1 MRRAVLGSLAFSV
14 LASGGVAGA
23 ALPTVQE
30 PASSA
35 VFPTRAEAVTVDV
48 VVVDGEGRPVKGLSR
63 ADFVVKEDGV
73 PRDLVGFEEVTP
85 AASSPVGTGVA
96 GAVATNEDARPERG
110 RVFLVVFDD
119 EHLTPLEAGQARVA
133 LDRFLD
139 MSVHAGDHVTL
150 LATSGGVRR
159 SARLPEGL
167 AELHDWIAAQQGRCV
182 PVDPRGYISAW
193 EAYRVHVLADKKL
206 TSEIARRLREV
217 GLTADYMET
226 KEEKGWIKS
235 LGLTENGRDMSSA
248 TVEAMATMVY
258 TDATKETRATLESLR
273 DALEALSVARGR
285 KTVLL
290 VSQGFFR
297 DPSEPLYAAVADA
310 AQRANAAVDF
320 LDAWGSNG
328 LPSVTSIEME
338 RSTQP
343 QDTSVYSRDRHEEEG
358 TESLALETGGLIRRG
373 PLDEGLERA
382 ARESESYYLLGYEP
396 TWRAAD
402 GRFHRI
408 AVEVSRP
415 GVKVR
420 ARRGYHATAP
430 SPSPGGVHPDVAN
443 ALESPLEAAGVPLR
457 LASYV
462 LGPTEGGRSLV
473 VLAGWADAAQLE
485 WRSEGDRFAD
495 RLETA
500 FRVSPAEGGEPID
513 RDRRVAVKLGAED
526 HAGAV
531 REGLPLLVDFELAPG
546 RYQTRLVVRDE
557 GSGRVGSVLAEV
569 EVPGLGFR
577 LTTPILTDVVRGEPG
592 VPKPIP
598 LARRTFE
605 AGRKL
610 YCSFGV
616 VGAETGGGSPRVTF
630 EVAVFRADG
639 TPLARG
645 PSQPLTPGP
654 GGELQRMLAVSLEH
668 AEAGEY
674 ELVLRA
680 RDERTGGVAERRE
693 RFEVT
698 GGAVAAAAAALPSY
712 RELVAAYGRGE
723 TTTAVSAL
731 RALGAE
737 RAREEARKLRQGK
750 GCDARCAEAAVLM
763 HTDAAVAAE
772 GAGETELQ
780 LATAQELLESLPDGS
795 EGRAWRRSWLLAAGY
810 LREGQSRLPEALRF
824 FEEAERVSPGD
835 AEALLAQGTVA
846 EVASLL
852 PDLMPRTREAAPV
865 GSDRLPEFV
874 ERAERERYETRALDL
889 YERALS
895 RQPELLEARLRR
907 GQIEERRG
915 KAAEARADLEA
926 VAREAKEPY
935 LRSLARLF
943 LGELEEKEG
952 RLEAA
957 IASYRAAETAW
968 PGFQSAG
975 VALSRALE
983 RRGRRAESARV
994 IERDLERTGAPR
1006 DDPWIGYHLGLAWR
1020 RDAVLDA
1027 LKRGLGS

>member
-1 MRRAVLGSLAFSV
+1 MRKAVLGSLASCL
-14 LASGGVAGA
+14 LASGA
-23 ALPTVQE
+23 ATPAASSPLQE
-30 PASSA
+30 PAPQA
-35 VFPTRAEAVTVDV
+35 VFPSRAEAVTVDV
-48 VVVDGEGRPVKGLSR
+48 VVVDGEGRPVEGLSR
-63 ADFVVKEDGV
+63 GDFVVKEDGV
-73 PRDLVGFEEVTP
+73 PRPLVGFEEVTP
-85 AASSPVGTGVA
+85 AAGSPSEPVAA

-119 EHLTPLEAGQARVA
+119 EHLTALEAGQARVA
-133 LDRFLD
+133 LDKFLD
-139 MSVHAGDHVTL
+139 TSVHAGDHVTL

-167 AELHDWIAAQQGRCV
+167 SELHAWIAARQGRGV
-182 PVDPRGYISAW
+182 PLDPRSYISAW
-193 EAYRVHVLADKKL
+193 EAYRVHVLNDRKL

-217 GLTADYMET
+217 GLVADYMAD
-226 KEEKGWIKS
+226 KGWIKS
-235 LGLTENGRDMSSA
+235 LGLTEDGRDMSSA

-258 TDATKETRATLESLR
+258 TDATKEARATLESLR
-273 DALEALSVARGR
+273 EALEALSVARGR

-290 VSQGFFR
+290 VSKGFFH
-297 DPSEPLYAAVADA
+297 DPSEPLYAAVTDA
-310 AQRANAAVDF
+310 AQRANATVEF
-320 LDAWGSNG
+320 LDAWASNG

-343 QDTSVYSRDRHEEEG
+343 QDTSVYSRDRHEQEG

-373 PLDEGLERA
+373 PLDEELARA

-396 TWRAAD
+396 TWSEAD
-402 GRFHRI
+402 GRFHTI
-408 AVEVSRP
+408 EVEVSRP

-430 SPSPGGVHPDVAN
+430 APRSGGVHPDVTR
-443 ALESPLEAAGVPLR
+443 ALESPLEASGVPLR

-462 LGPTEGGRSLV
+462 LGPTEGGRSRV
-473 VLAGWADAAQLE
+473 VLAGSADAGQLE
-485 WRSEGDRFAD
+485 WRSEGERFAD
-495 RLETA
+495 GLETA
-500 FRVSPAEGGEPID
+500 FRVSPAEGGEPVD
-513 RDRRVAVKLGAED
+513 RDRRVELKLGAAE
-526 HAGAV
+526 HASAV
-531 REGLPLLVDFELAPG
+531 KEGLPLLVDFDLAPG
-546 RYQTRLVVRDE
+546 QYQARLVVRDE
-557 GSGRVGSVLAEV
+557 GSGRVGSVLAQV
-569 EVPGLGFR
+569 EVPGPGFR

-592 VPKPIP
+592 APKPIP

-605 AGRKL
+605 AGGKL

-616 VGAETGGGSPRVTF
+616 VGAEAGGAPPRVTF

-639 TPLARG
+639 TALARG
-645 PSQPLTPGP
+645 PAQPLAPGP

-680 RDERTGGVAERRE
+680 RDERTGGVTERRE
-693 RFEVT
+693 RFAVT
-698 GGAVAAAAAALPSY
+698 GGAGAAAAAPALPSY
-712 RELVAAYGRGE
+712 RDLVEAYERGE
-723 TTTAVSAL
+723 TTTAVSGL

-737 RAREEARKLRQGK
+737 HAREEARKLRRSR
-750 GCDARCAEAAVLM
+750 GCDARCVEAAALM

-772 GAGETELQ
+772 GAGEADLE
-780 LATAQELLESLPDGS
+780 LATARELLDGLPDGS
-795 EGRAWRRSWLLAAGY
+795 EARAWRRSWLLAAGY
-810 LREGQSRLPEALRF
+810 LREGESRLPEALRF

-835 AEALLAQGTVA
+835 AEALLGQGTVE

-865 GSDRLPEFV
+865 GSERLPEFV
-874 ERAERERYETRALDL
+874 ERAERERYETRALEL

-895 RQPELLEARLRR
+895 TEPRLLEARLRR
-907 GQIEERRG
+907 GRIEERRG
-915 KAAEARADLEA
+915 KTPEARADLEA

-935 LRSLARLF
+935 LRSLALLF
-943 LGELEEKEG
+943 LGELEERGG
-952 RLEAA
+952 RLGAA
-957 IASYRAAETAW
+957 VESYRAAETVW

-975 VALSRALE
+975 VALSRALA
-983 RRGRRAESARV
+983 RQGRREESARV
-994 IERDLERTGAPR
+994 IESDLERTEGPR

-1027 LKRGLGS
+1027 LKGKLGS